1 MTALK
6 SCLSPISGA
15 GEAAGSCCDL
25 PGVVELHSAQVGV
38 GMRGE
43 SGRE

>member
-1 MTALK
+1 MAALN
-6 SCLSPISGA
+6 SCLSPINGA

-25 PGVVELHSAQVGV
+25 LGVVELHPAQVGV

-43 SGRE
+43 LGRE